1 MNPAAYDASPSTF
14 SSYPF
19 LLEIRGV
26 YPNTRIDQNTFRAN
40 ITGTN
45 VRGKWNVW
53 RSTHTLSII
62 QISRVSQ
69 PCKHVNLITF
79 SGDRVLIVSN
89 TSRLAVGD
97 MIQITAQDVNGT
109 LISYLYG
116 NVPTNSY
123 GVRRIFQCTQA
134 LINE

>member
-45 VRGKWNVW
+45 VRGKWNEVE
-53 RSTHTLSII
+53 
-62 QISRVSQ
+62 
-69 PCKHVNLITF
+69 C
-79 SGDRVLIVSN
+79 
-89 TSRLAVGD
+89 LAVHTYTQHYSD
-97 MIQITAQDVNGT
+97 IQGIPAM
-109 LISYLYG
+109 LI
-116 NVPTNSY
+116 
-123 GVRRIFQCTQA
+123 
-134 LINE
+134 